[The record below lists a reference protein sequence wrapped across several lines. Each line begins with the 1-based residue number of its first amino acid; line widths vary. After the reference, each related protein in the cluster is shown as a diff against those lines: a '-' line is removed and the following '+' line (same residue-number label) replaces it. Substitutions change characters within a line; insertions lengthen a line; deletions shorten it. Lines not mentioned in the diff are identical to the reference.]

1 MHRSR
6 KWLRF
11 IEMFYGKE
19 SALCLGQ
26 VPFLVVFACFTA
38 VVSVSSLSFAVGAVG
53 KDTKAIT
60 EYIQC
65 QLEEYRMAGQL
76 ILDDSMICVEN

>member
-1 MHRSR
+1 
-6 KWLRF
+6 
-11 IEMFYGKE
+11 MFYRKE

-38 VVSVSSLSFAVGAVG
+38 VVSVSSLSFAVG

-65 QLEEYRMAGQL
+65 QLEEDRMAGQL
-76 ILDDSMICVEN
+76 ILDDSDSFNG